1 MSVEVL
7 DGHVLVLNRFW
18 QAIDV
23 CSVRKAICLL
33 YLKHAQV
40 VTKNGGSFYTFGFED
55 WKDFSRNVADDGNMI
70 RTISYNLKIPQIIL
84 LFIYDK
90 LPPWEVKFT
99 RRNIYKRDKNIC
111 QYCGKKFQPED
122 LNLDHVVPLSRGG
135 KDSWENVVCSCVAC
149 NLRKGNKILKE
160 VRMNLIRL
168 PRKPRWRTFV
178 KDNFAGVREESWKDF
193 LDIAYWNVELEQ
205 DEE

>member
-1 MSVEVL
+1 MSAEVL
-7 DGHVLVLNRFW
+7 DAHVLVLNRLW
-18 QAIDV
+18 QAIDI
-23 CSVRKAICLL
+23 CSVRRAVCLL

-40 VTKNGGSFYTFGFED
+40 VMKDGGSFYTFGFED
-55 WKDFSRNVADDGNMI
+55 WKDFSQNMADDDDMI
-70 RTISYNLKIPQIIL
+70 RTISYNLRIPRIIL
-84 LFIYDK
+84 LLIYDK

-99 RRNIYKRDKNIC
+99 RKNIYKRDKNIC

-122 LNLDHVVPLSRGG
+122 LNLDHILPLSRGG
-135 KDSWENVVCSCVAC
+135 RDGWENVVCSCVAC
-149 NLRKGNKILKE
+149 NLRKGNRTLKE
-160 VRMNLIRL
+160 AGMGLVRL
-168 PRKPRWRTFV
+168 PGKPRWTAFV